1 MAHRAYKSIHEP
13 MAVPD
18 GFTLEPTK
26 GNPASEEP
34 SDYTTVLIPLT
45 TEQAKFMTTVA
56 TKEAHRV
63 DKIPGYMRALTL
75 GFIGVFYS
83 YSIRDA
89 VGYMSWL
96 IHSGH
101 DSTEDMSNCYTYR
114 VSLHTAEILQRV
126 YEKNI
131 SIFNRGYIGLVLQLH
146 ERHTWVMTE
155 IERNTGTFFRI
166 GGDIR
171 NLYRSYNLENGYMVL
186 QHIVINIEQM
196 LGVEDKFD
204 RKHAGFSMAINQYT
218 YAAIQAVPEPLRTR
232 LFHYILEK
240 KLQLSG
246 EATTLAPGQAGYSDQ
261 RMREMDSA
269 VILSQHNGYKMM
281 HSKRIQEEN
290 N

>member
-1 MAHRAYKSIHEP
+1 
-13 MAVPD
+13 
-18 GFTLEPTK
+18 
-26 GNPASEEP
+26 
-34 SDYTTVLIPLT
+34 
-45 TEQAKFMTTVA
+45 MTTVA

-63 DKIPGYMRALTL
+63 DKIPGYMRAPTL

-83 YSIRDA
+83 IMDA

-101 DSTEDMSNCYTYR
+101 DSTDDMSNCYCYIYR
-114 VSLHTAEILQRV
+114 VSLHTAKILQRV
-126 YEKNI
+126 YKKKM

-146 ERHTWVMTE
+146 EHHTWVMTE
-155 IERNTGTFFRI
+155 IENTGTFFRI
-166 GGDIR
+166 SGDIR

-218 YAAIQAVPEPLRTR
+218 YTATQAVPEPLRTR
-232 LFHYILEK
+232 LFYYILEN

-246 EATTLAPGQAGYSDQ
+246 DATILSPGQAGYSDQ
-261 RMREMDSA
+261 RMREVDRA

-281 HSKRIQEEN
+281 HSKRIQDEN
-290 N
+290 D